1 MARNK
6 KDNNTLS
13 GRQKAAILLL
23 GLGED
28 VAASVLQHCSEFE
41 LQQLSQEITHLGDI
55 PGEVTENIAREF
67 ADTVGHKMVFS
78 GGRDYLRNVLV
89 KTMGANKADSFLD
102 KVRDSLRH
110 KPFGNLSHVDPKVI
124 ASFIRNEHP
133 QTIALILA
141 HLDPERS
148 AEIITLLPEGIQGDI
163 MLRVASL
170 EAVPREMIDE
180 IETVLDGELKTT
192 GGMASEGLGGIKAVA
207 EVINNLDKNSES
219 TIMTVIE
226 ETDPEMADEIRKL
239 MFTFDDLID
248 VDDRGIQ
255 SILKEINNEDLLL
268 ALKSTTDEVKNKIYK
283 NMSQRAASMIQD
295 DLEAL
300 GPVRLSDIEKAQQG
314 IVKVARKLEE
324 EGKIIIATKGGGGD
338 VVV

>member
-1 MARNK
+1 MALNK
-6 KDNNTLS
+6 KEGTLS
-13 GRQKAAILLL
+13 GRQKAAILML

-28 VAASVLQHCSEFE
+28 VAARVLRHCSEFE

-67 ADTVGHKMVFS
+67 AETVGHKVIFS
-78 GGRDYLRNVLV
+78 GGRDYLRNILI
-89 KTMGANKADSFLD
+89 KTMGTDKAESFLD

-110 KPFGNLSHVDPKVI
+110 KPFGNLAHVDAKVI

-133 QTIALILA
+133 QTIALIMA
-141 HLDPERS
+141 HLDPEKA

-163 MLRVASL
+163 MLRIASL

-180 IETVLDGELKTT
+180 IETVLDGELKNT
-192 GGMASEGLGGIKAVA
+192 GGMASEGLGGVQAVA
-207 EVINNLDKNSES
+207 EVINNLDKNSEAS
-219 TIMTVIE
+219 IMAVVE
-226 ETDPEMADEIRKL
+226 EHNPELADEIRKL
-239 MFTFDDLID
+239 MFTFDDLIH

-255 SILKEINNEDLLL
+255 AILKEINNEDLLL
-268 ALKSTTDEVKNKIYK
+268 ALKSAIDEVKEKIFR

-314 IVKVARKLEE
+314 IVKVARKLED
-324 EGKIIIATKGGGGD
+324 EGKIIIASKGGGGD
-338 VVV
+338 IVV

>member
-1 MARNK
+1 MAKGK
-6 KDNNTLS
+6 KESHLG

-28 VAASVLQHCSEFE
+28 VAATVLQHCSEFE

-67 ADTVGHKMVFS
+67 ADTVGHKVVFS
-78 GGRDYLRNVLV
+78 GGQDYLRNVLI
-89 KTMGANKADSFLD
+89 KTMGENKANSFLD

-110 KPFGNLSHVDPKVI
+110 KPFGNLAHVDAKVI
-124 ASFIRNEHP
+124 ASFIRSEHP

-141 HLDPERS
+141 HLDPEQA
-148 AEIITLLPEGIQGDI
+148 AEIVTLLPEGIQADI
-163 MLRVASL
+163 MLRIASL

-180 IETVLDGELKTT
+180 IETVLDDELKNT
-192 GGMASEGLGGIKAVA
+192 GGMASEGLGGVEAVA

-219 TIMTVIE
+219 AIMATVE
-226 ETDPEMADEIRKL
+226 ESDPDLADEIRKL
-239 MFTFDDLID
+239 MFTFDDLIN

-255 SILKEINNEDLLL
+255 TILKEINNEDLLL
-268 ALKSTTDEVKNKIYK
+268 ALKTAVEEVKEKIYQ

-295 DLEAL
+295 DLEAM
-300 GPVRLSDIEKAQQG
+300 GPARLTDIEKAQQS
-314 IVKVARKLEE
+314 IVKVARKLED
-324 EGKIIIATKGGGGD
+324 EGKIIIASKGGGGD
-338 VVV
+338 IVV

>member
-1 MARNK
+1 MAK
-6 KDNNTLS
+6 SDKGSSLS

-41 LQQLSQEITHLGDI
+41 LQQLSQEISHLGDI

-67 ADTVGHKMVFS
+67 ADTVGHKAVFS
-78 GGRDYLRNVLV
+78 GGRDYLRNILV
-89 KTMGANKADSFLD
+89 KTMGENKADNFLD

-110 KPFGNLSHVDPKVI
+110 KPFGNLAHVDGKVI

-133 QTIALILA
+133 QTVALILA
-141 HLDPERS
+141 HLDPEQA
-148 AEIITLLPEGIQGDI
+148 AEIISLLPEGIQGDI
-163 MLRVASL
+163 MLRIASL

-180 IETVLDGELKTT
+180 IETVLDDELKTT
-192 GGMASEGLGGIKAVA
+192 GGMASVGLGGIEAVA
-207 EVINNLDKNSES
+207 EVINNLDKNTE
-219 TIMTVIE
+219 TAIMSVIE
-226 ETDPEMADEIRKL
+226 ENDPDLADEIRKL
-239 MFTFDDLID
+239 MFTFDDLIN

-255 SILKEINNEDLLL
+255 AILKEINNEDLLL
-268 ALKSTTDEVKNKIYK
+268 ALKSALEEVKEKIYR
-283 NMSQRAASMIQD
+283 NMSQRAATMIQD

-300 GPVRLSDIEKAQQG
+300 GPVRLTDIEKAQQG

-324 EGKIIIATKGGGGD
+324 EGKIIIASKGGGGD

>member
-1 MARNK
+1 MAKSNK
-6 KDNNTLS
+6 GSNLS
-13 GRQKAAILLL
+13 GRQRAAILLL

-55 PGEVTENIAREF
+55 PGEVTEEIAREF
-67 ADTVGHKMVFS
+67 ADTVGHKAVFS
-78 GGRDYLRNVLV
+78 GGRDYLRNILV
-89 KTMGANKADSFLD
+89 KTMGEDKAENFLD

-110 KPFGNLSHVDPKVI
+110 KPFGNLAHVDGKVI

-133 QTIALILA
+133 QTVALILA
-141 HLDPERS
+141 HLDPEQA
-148 AEIITLLPEGIQGDI
+148 AEIISLLPEGIQGDI
-163 MLRVASL
+163 MLRIASL

-180 IETVLDGELKTT
+180 IETVLDDELKTT
-192 GGMASEGLGGIKAVA
+192 GGMASEGLGGVEAVA
-207 EVINNLDKNSES
+207 EVINNLDKNTETAIMSVVEES
-219 TIMTVIE
+219 
-226 ETDPEMADEIRKL
+226 DPDLADEIRKL
-239 MFTFDDLID
+239 MFTFDDLIN

-268 ALKSTTDEVKNKIYK
+268 ALKSALDEVKEKIYQ
-283 NMSQRAASMIQD
+283 NMSQRAATMIQD

-300 GPVRLSDIEKAQQG
+300 GPVRLTDIEKAQQG

-324 EGKIIIATKGGGGD
+324 EGKIIIASKGGGGD

>member
-1 MARNK
+1 MAKASNES
-6 KDNNTLS
+6 NLS

-55 PGEVTENIAREF
+55 PGEVTESIAREF
-67 ADTVGHKMVFS
+67 ADTVGHKAVFS
-78 GGRDYLRNVLV
+78 GGRDYLRNILV
-89 KTMGANKADSFLD
+89 KTMGENKADNFLD

-110 KPFGNLSHVDPKVI
+110 KPFGNLVHVDGKVI

-133 QTIALILA
+133 QTIALVLA
-141 HLDPERS
+141 HLNPEQA
-148 AEIITLLPEGIQGDI
+148 AEIVSLLPEGIQGDI
-163 MLRVASL
+163 MLRIASL

-180 IETVLDGELKTT
+180 IETVLDDELKTT
-192 GGMASEGLGGIKAVA
+192 GGMASENLGGINAVA
-207 EVINNLDKNSES
+207 EVINNLDKNTES
-219 TIMTVIE
+219 AIMTTVE
-226 ETDPEMADEIRKL
+226 ESDPDLADEIRKL
-239 MFTFDDLID
+239 MFTFDDLIN

-268 ALKSTTDEVKNKIYK
+268 ALKSAVEEVKEKIYR
-283 NMSQRAASMIQD
+283 NMSQRAATMIQD

-300 GPVRLSDIEKAQQG
+300 GPVRLTDIEKAQQG

-324 EGKIIIATKGGGGD
+324 EGKIIIASKGGGGD

>member
-6 KDNNTLS
+6 SENHLS

-28 VAASVLQHCSEFE
+28 IASEVLKHCTEFE
-41 LQQLSQEITHLGDI
+41 LQQISQEISHLGDI

-67 ADTVGHKMVFS
+67 ADTVGHKMIFS
-78 GGRDYLRNVLV
+78 GGREYLRNILV
-89 KTMGANKADSFLD
+89 KTMGPEKAENFLD

-110 KPFGNLSHVDPKVI
+110 KPFGNLAHVDAKVI

-141 HLDPERS
+141 HLDPEQA
-148 AEIITLLPEGIQGDI
+148 AEIMTLLPEGIRGDI
-163 MLRVASL
+163 ILRIASL

-180 IETVLDGELKTT
+180 IETVLDEELKNT
-192 GGMASEGLGGIKAVA
+192 GGMASEGLGGIETVA
-207 EVINNLDKNSES
+207 EVINSLDKNTEAA
-219 TIMTVIE
+219 IMTTIE
-226 ETDPEMADEIRKL
+226 ENDPDLADEIRKL
-239 MFTFDDLID
+239 MFTFDDLIN

-255 SILKEINNEDLLL
+255 TILKEINNEDLLL
-268 ALKSTTDEVKNKIYK
+268 ALKTATDEVKEKIFR

-300 GPVRLSDIEKAQQG
+300 GPVRLTDIEKAQQT
-314 IVKVARKLEE
+314 IVKVARKLED
-324 EGKIIIATKGGGGD
+324 EGKIIIASKGGGGD